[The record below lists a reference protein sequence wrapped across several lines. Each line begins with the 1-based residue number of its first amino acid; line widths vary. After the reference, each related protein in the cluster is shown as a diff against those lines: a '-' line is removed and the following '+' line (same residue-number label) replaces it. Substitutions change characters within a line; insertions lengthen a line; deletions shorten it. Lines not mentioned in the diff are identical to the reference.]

1 MALILQN
8 RIVIGGVYRTHVRR
22 TEVKEKKIFGPKPIL
37 FGLNPNLILDRER
50 GGKSTKMESG
60 GKGIN
65 KQKHKNTVIRD
76 FGGGPVV
83 KNLPS
88 NPRDAAAIPELCL
101 CATTKAPM
109 RHR

>member
-1 MALILQN
+1 
-8 RIVIGGVYRTHVRR
+8 
-22 TEVKEKKIFGPKPIL
+22 
-37 FGLNPNLILDRER
+37 
-50 GGKSTKMESG
+50 MESG

-88 NPRDAAAIPELCL
+88 SPRDAAAIPGNYAGVLL
-101 CATTKAPM
+101 QRPP
-109 RHR
+109 